1 MDLFIVSIS
10 IVIMNTLLV
19 STLLHFFLFAHVLVL
34 TRALVLL
41 GVTCLNEGFD
51 LI

>member
-1 MDLFIVSIS
+1 MDLFIVSVL

-19 STLLHFFLFAHVLVL
+19 STLLHFFFAHVLVL

-41 GVTCLNEGFD
+41 GVTCLNKGLD